1 MVVVGLFLPVTTTL
15 KVGTSGN
22 SPTHWDVHWDSNALL
37 SLKSSA
43 KIERH
48 PKLRVTFIGLPQISM
63 TPAPPRE
70 AAREAAREASREAKE
85 GGEEGGEEK
94 GKEAGRKEGKGG
106 KAGGDAGGDVGSKEV
121 KEGKGGEEGG
131 AALIMPWREA
141 VVDRPLTGISTPPPP
156 PPPPPPKPQQ
166 RPGAGTGGERSR
178 GGGGVQHGL
187 TKQQQVAVTG
197 ALVRQRFIIQC
208 SEICT
213 LEI

>member
-85 GGEEGGEEK
+85 DGKEGGKNK
-94 GKEAGRKEGKGG
+94 GKSSKTGR
-106 KAGGDAGGDVGSKEV
+106 S
-121 KEGKGGEEGG
+121 
-131 AALIMPWREA
+131 
-141 VVDRPLTGISTPPPP
+141 
-156 PPPPPPKPQQ
+156 Q
-166 RPGAGTGGERSR
+166 RPGKGTGSERRFGVVKGPTWKTVLERPRLGLVGAEDVLR
-178 GGGGVQHGL
+178 GSCR
-187 TKQQQVAVTG
+187 AVHSS
-197 ALVRQRFIIQC
+197 L
-208 SEICT
+208 
-213 LEI
+213 